1 MHLGGRRAED
11 GTEGRGAPLGLSH
24 RDGSDS
30 GAGRVWFDAA
40 REVPPRAA
48 SVAGVYHVGLT
59 QGLQSVFLWGMLGQV
74 QPQEERLG
82 NTELIML
89 AGSQN
94 GR

>member
-24 RDGSDS
+24 RDGNDS
-30 GAGRVWFDAA
+30 GAGRVRFDAA

-48 SVAGVYHVGLT
+48 SVAGVYHVRLT
-59 QGLQSVFLWGMLGQV
+59 QGLQSVFLGMLGQV